1 MSELQTAQ
9 KAAESEWL
17 DKWTEGPREKASRL
31 LSRGTSAPDL
41 ALSDEAGDIRQL
53 AEFWAGGSALVM
65 FWRLSVVRR
74 RALGRRAGLVR
85 RCTRILGPFSSNRN
99 QIPGRKTSAGTTAC
113 R

>member
-41 ALSDEAGDIRQL
+41 ALSDEAGTS
-53 AEFWAGGSALVM
+53 GS
-65 FWRLSVVRR
+65 WR
-74 RALGRRAGLVR
+74 
-85 RCTRILGPFSSNRN
+85 SSGQEDRPWSCSGA
-99 QIPGRKTSAGTTAC
+99 ISAAVAAHAAPSD
-113 R
+113 

>member
-53 AEFWAGGSALVM
+53 AEF
-65 FWRLSVVRR
+65 
-74 RALGRRAGLVR
+74 
-85 RCTRILGPFSSNRN
+85 
-99 QIPGRKTSAGTTAC
+99 
-113 R
+113 